1 MLKARSK
8 YPIGFLVCSGNLVTV
23 CLLWFKNGANF
34 IQGAHA
40 EVVNHMVFAK
50 PIEPASITGVNLL
63 SPGGQ
68 GMFPGYTVVVD
79 GEGILVVTGDSSI
92 PASAE
97 VINGHG
103 KYIVPDFID
112 SHVPLKSPNDLL
124 LYLATGGTS
133 ISDSGGRQCSA
144 FTTPFVE
151 MA

>member
-1 MLKARSK
+1 MSTTLSK
-8 YPIGFLVCSGNLVTV
+8 WLITLLADAINLVMAY
-23 CLLWFKNGANF
+23 LSWFKNGANL

-50 PIEPASITGVNLL
+50 PIEPASIMGENLL

-68 GMFPGYTVVVD
+68 GMFPGHTVVVN
-79 GEGILVVTGDSSI
+79 GGGTIVTGDSSI
-92 PASAE
+92 PANAG

-103 KYIVPDFID
+103 KYIIPGLID

-124 LYLATGGTS
+124 LYLATGDTS